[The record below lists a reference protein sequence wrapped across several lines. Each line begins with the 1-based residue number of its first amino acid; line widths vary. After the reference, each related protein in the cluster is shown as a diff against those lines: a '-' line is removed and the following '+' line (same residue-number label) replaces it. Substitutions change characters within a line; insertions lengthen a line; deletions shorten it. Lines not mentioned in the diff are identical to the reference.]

1 MARYLLQ
8 GGYAPEAWAGLVK
21 HPVDCTAAVRAACE
35 SLGGKLEVL
44 YYTFGPDDCIVIGEV
59 PDQVQAAAVG
69 MAVASTGRYR
79 DLRTLPL
86 LTAAEIVHALQA
98 AGQVR
103 FQPAGT
109 SPASTTQ
116 QPRAGGA

>member
-8 GGYAPEAWAGLVK
+8 GGYAPEAWAGLVQ
-21 HPVDCTAAVRAACE
+21 HPVDRTAAVRAAFE
-35 SLGGKLEVL
+35 SLGGTLEAL
-44 YYTFGPDDCIVIGEV
+44 YYTFGPDDFIVIGDV
-59 PDQVQAAAVG
+59 PDQVHAAAVG
-69 MAVASTGRYR
+69 IAVASTGRYR

-86 LTAAEIVHALQA
+86 LTAEEIVRALQA

-109 SPASTTQ
+109 
-116 QPRAGGA
+116 

>member
-21 HPVDCTAAVRAACE
+21 NPVDRTAAVRAAFE

-44 YYTFGPDDCIVIGEV
+44 YYTFGPDDFIVIGEV

-69 MAVASTGRYR
+69 IAVASTGRYR

-86 LTAAEIVHALQA
+86 LTAAEVVQALQA

-109 SPASTTQ
+109 
-116 QPRAGGA
+116 